1 MPAKKKGRTKR
12 ASKRRSTSLNVVPKE
27 KLLEEI
33 KGIVRYRHL
42 TQGELAAIVGDA
54 ASQMSLLLNGK
65 LHGFSTDRLL
75 RTLLRLGT
83 DVDLVLKSAGAGRRR
98 GVLRVVAR

>member
-1 MPAKKKGRTKR
+1 MPAKKKGRAKR

-33 KGIVRYRHL
+33 KAIVRYRHL
-42 TQGELAAIVGDA
+42 TQGELAVIVGDA

-83 DVDLVLKSAGAGRRR
+83 DVDLVLKPVGAGRRR

>member
-1 MPAKKKGRTKR
+1 MPAKKKVRANRT
-12 ASKRRSTSLNVVPKE
+12 SKRRSTSLNVVPKE

-33 KGIVRYRHL
+33 QAIVRYRHL

-83 DVDLVLKSAGAGRRR
+83 DVDLVLKPVGAGRRR